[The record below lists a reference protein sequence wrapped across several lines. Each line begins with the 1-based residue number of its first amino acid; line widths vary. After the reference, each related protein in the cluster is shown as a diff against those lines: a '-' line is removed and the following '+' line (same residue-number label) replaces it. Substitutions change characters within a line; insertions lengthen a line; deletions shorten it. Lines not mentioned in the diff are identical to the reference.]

1 MDSFDTLTILLGYF
15 PEEFI
20 PDSTPAIHNAL
31 YELSQRKEYKKTFP
45 KVVFKNKTDYRYSLE
60 IAADFRN
67 MEICEW
73 ISSND
78 QNLMISPALRRRA
91 KEKEQTISEQKR
103 ATLEKMAQEFSA
115 LLG

>member
-1 MDSFDTLTILLGYF
+1 
-15 PEEFI
+15 
-20 PDSTPAIHNAL
+20 
-31 YELSQRKEYKKTFP
+31 
-45 KVVFKNKTDYRYSLE
+45 
-60 IAADFRN
+60 